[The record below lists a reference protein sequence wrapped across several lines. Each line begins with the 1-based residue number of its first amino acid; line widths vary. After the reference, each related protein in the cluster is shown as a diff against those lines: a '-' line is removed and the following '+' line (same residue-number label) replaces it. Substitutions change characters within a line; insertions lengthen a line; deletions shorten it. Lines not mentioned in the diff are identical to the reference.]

1 MGLQR
6 EIEEVFRRVLRQDLA
21 RISRLAQPSYHVI
34 PCTPPPG
41 TYYNVQDPSSGG
53 GSIRVVLAPTDYVVK
68 HLKLDPLELRD
79 MDKIKVRRARRGDLK
94 PDSPFDR
101 VPSSDPDDQRLDPKA
116 DAAKLKDRN
125 ARRSAAFH
133 TLHEELGWTA
143 SPVETRQIDID
154 ETQRPPV
161 VRVHTMI
168 RLAGVDY
175 VLASDPDVDPDRTK
189 PEDMVGQSRWDE
201 VSGTIDIPHGRALDG
216 WPELILLP
224 PLRQGGKRRVFVRGD
239 IAAIGKK

>member
-6 EIEEVFRRVLRQDLA
+6 EIEEVFRRVVRQDLA

-41 TYYNVQDPSSGG
+41 TYYDVQDPSAGG
-53 GSIRVVLAPTDYVVK
+53 NSIRVVLVPTDYVVK

-79 MDKIKVRRARRGDLK
+79 MDKIKARRLRRGDLK

-101 VPSSDPDDQRLDPKA
+101 VPSHDPDDQRLDAVA

-125 ARRSAAFH
+125 SRRSAAFH
-133 TLHEELGWTA
+133 ALHEELGWSATRI
-143 SPVETRQIDID
+143 ETRQMEID
-154 ETQRPPV
+154 EKATPAV

-175 VLASDPDVDPDRTK
+175 VLADQPQDKALESRVS
-189 PEDMVGQSRWDE
+189 QARWDL
-201 VSGTIDIPHGRALDG
+201 VKDAIDLPHGRAVDG
-216 WPELILLP
+216 WPELIELP
-224 PLRQGGKRRVFVRGD
+224 PLAGKGAPRIFVRGD
-239 IAAIGKK
+239 IAAIGK